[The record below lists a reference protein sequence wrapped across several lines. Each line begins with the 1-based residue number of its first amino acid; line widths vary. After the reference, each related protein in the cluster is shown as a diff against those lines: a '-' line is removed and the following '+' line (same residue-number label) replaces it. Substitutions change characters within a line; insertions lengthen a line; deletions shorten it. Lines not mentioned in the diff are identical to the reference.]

1 MDHVVAPTEIVEVTW
16 LEALVLIVTVSLESR
31 PLITPVPEM
40 VPLLP
45 PTVIVPEK
53 VSAALKSDAVIA
65 LRKTADTSA
74 GLAVGRGLAVGV
86 GTAVGLGV
94 GAAVL
99 PQAATIKATSTRPG
113 AASSRRRPERDR

>member
-16 LEALVLIVTVSLESR
+16 LEVLVLIVTVSLESR
-31 PLITPVPEM
+31 PLITPVPEI

-99 PQAATIKATSTRPG
+99 PQATIKATSTRPG